1 MNTENKTE
9 EVKLTAGQLLRQA
22 REKVG
27 LTQQTV
33 ADRLCLKLSTV
44 RDIETDSVSS
54 DIAPTFLRGY
64 MRSYAKLVGVPEKD
78 ILGFIDQQAPVK
90 QIRMTTTQN
99 YSLGKRHKKREGWLM
114 KITWVILIVM
124 IALVGVWWWQGHQA
138 DQQELVSMA
147 SQDVGQNSTQE
158 NTNTIDSPLAT
169 LDNTSTSEGDNLQ
182 VPASPLVDNQANN
195 VATSPTTQTTSPAP
209 TVPAPTEVRTVPLP
223 VSPLTTSTTSRA
235 NSTQESTSSE
245 APAIANQLVLMFDGE
260 CWLEVRNAQNKVL
273 FNGIK
278 KAGDRLEFDGEQPY
292 KLKIGAPSVTR
303 LQFNGESVDL
313 SRFTGKIAKI
323 TVPSA

>member
-1 MNTENKTE
+1 
-9 EVKLTAGQLLRQA
+9 
-22 REKVG
+22 
-27 LTQQTV
+27 
-33 ADRLCLKLSTV
+33 
-44 RDIETDSVSS
+44 
-54 DIAPTFLRGY
+54 
-64 MRSYAKLVGVPEKD
+64 
-78 ILGFIDQQAPVK
+78 
-90 QIRMTTTQN
+90 
-99 YSLGKRHKKREGWLM
+99 
-114 KITWVILIVM
+114 
-124 IALVGVWWWQGHQA
+124 VGVWWWQGHQA

-147 SQDVGQNSTQE
+147 SQDIGQNE
-158 NTNTIDSPLAT
+158 NINTINSPLAAT
-169 LDNTSTSEGDNLQ
+169 LDNPSVSEGENLQ

-195 VATSPTTQTTSPAP
+195 VATSPTTETTSP
-209 TVPAPTEVRTVPLP
+209 VEVRTVPLP

-245 APAIANQLVLMFDGE
+245 TLAVANQLVLMFDGE
-260 CWLEVRNAQNKVL
+260 CWLEIRNAQNKVL

-303 LQFNGESVDL
+303 LQFNGESIDL

>member
-44 RDIETDSVSS
+44 REIETDSVSS

-64 MRSYAKLVGVPEKD
+64 MRSYAKLVGVPEKE

-114 KITWVILIVM
+114 KITWVIVIVM
-124 IALVGVWWWQGHQA
+124 VALVGVWWWQGHQA

-147 SQDVGQNSTQE
+147 SQDIGQNSTQE
-158 NTNTIDSPLAT
+158 NTNTVDSPLAT

-182 VPASPLVDNQANN
+182 VPASPLVDNQESN
-195 VATSPTTQTTSPAP
+195 VATSPTTETT
-209 TVPAPTEVRTVPLP
+209 TPAPTEVKTVPLP

-235 NSTQESTSSE
+235 NLTQESASSE
-245 APAIANQLVLMFDGE
+245 VPAI
-260 CWLEVRNAQNKVL
+260 
-273 FNGIK
+273 
-278 KAGDRLEFDGEQPY
+278 DR
-292 KLKIGAPSVTR
+292 KSV
-303 LQFNGESVDL
+303 V
-313 SRFTGKIAKI
+313 
-323 TVPSA
+323 

>member
-1 MNTENKTE
+1 
-9 EVKLTAGQLLRQA
+9 
-22 REKVG
+22 
-27 LTQQTV
+27 
-33 ADRLCLKLSTV
+33 
-44 RDIETDSVSS
+44 
-54 DIAPTFLRGY
+54 
-64 MRSYAKLVGVPEKD
+64 
-78 ILGFIDQQAPVK
+78 
-90 QIRMTTTQN
+90 
-99 YSLGKRHKKREGWLM
+99 M
-114 KITWVILIVM
+114 KITWVILIIMV
-124 IALVGVWWWQGHQA
+124 ALVGIWWWQGHQA

-147 SQDVGQNSTQE
+147 SQDIGQSSAQE
-158 NTNTIDSPLAT
+158 NTNPIDSSLVT
-169 LDNTSTSEGDNLQ
+169 SDNTSTSEGDNLQ
-182 VPASPLVDNQANN
+182 VPASSLVDNQANN
-195 VATSPTTQTTSPAP
+195 VATTSPTTETTS
-209 TVPAPTEVRTVPLP
+209 PAPTEVRTVPLP

-235 NSTQESTSSE
+235 DSEQESTSSE

-303 LQFNGESVDL
+303 IQFNGESVDL

>member
-64 MRSYAKLVGVPEKD
+64 MRSYAKLVGVPEQD

-114 KITWVILIVM
+114 KLTWVILIVM
-124 IALVGVWWWQGHQA
+124 VAFVGVWWWQGHQA

-147 SQDVGQNSTQE
+147 SQDIGQNSTQE
-158 NTNTIDSPLAT
+158 NTNTIDSPLATT

-195 VATSPTTQTTSPAP
+195 VAISPTTETTSPAS
-209 TVPAPTEVRTVPLP
+209 AEVRTVPLP

-235 NSTQESTSSE
+235 NSAQEATSSE
-245 APAIANQLVLMFDGE
+245 ATAIANQLVLMFDGE
-260 CWLEVRNAQNKVL
+260 CWLEIRNAQNKVL

>member
-1 MNTENKTE
+1 MPRLLMNTENKTE

-22 REKVG
+22 REKAG

-33 ADRLCLKLSTV
+33 ADRLCLKLTTV
-44 RDIETDSVSS
+44 CEIEADTISS
-54 DIAPTFLRGY
+54 GIAPTFLRGY
-64 MRSYAKLVGVPEKD
+64 MRSYAKLVGVPESA
-78 ILGFIDQQAPVK
+78 ILGLIDQQAPIKQVK
-90 QIRMTTTQN
+90 VTTTQN

-114 KITWVILIVM
+114 KLTWVIVIAM
-124 IALVGVWWWQGHQA
+124 IALVGLWWWQGHQA

-147 SQDVGQNSTQE
+147 SQDIGQNSPE
-158 NTNTIDSPLAT
+158 NTNTIESPLST
-169 LDNTSTSEGDNLQ
+169 LDNNSPSSEGENVQ
-182 VPASPLVDNQANN
+182 VPASPLVDNQANK
-195 VATSPTTQTTSPAP
+195 VAEPSVTDATPEA
-209 TVPAPTEVRTVPLP
+209 EVKTVPLP

-235 NSTQESTSSE
+235 DSAEGNSTP
-245 APAIANQLVLMFDGE
+245 APIVENQLVLMFDGE
-260 CWLEVRNAQNKVL
+260 CWLEIRNAQNKVL

-278 KAGDRLEFDGEQPY
+278 KAGDRLEFNGEQPY

-303 LQFNGESVDL
+303 LQFNGEAVDL

>member
-9 EVKLTAGQLLRQA
+9 EVKLTAGQLLCQA

-54 DIAPTFLRGY
+54 NIAPTFLRGY
-64 MRSYAKLVGVPEKD
+64 MRSYAKLVGVPEKE

-90 QIRMTTTQN
+90 QIKMTTTQN

-124 IALVGVWWWQGHQA
+124 VALVGVWWWQGHQA

-147 SQDVGQNSTQE
+147 SQDIGQNSTQE
-158 NTNTIDSPLAT
+158 NTNTINSSLVT
-169 LDNTSTSEGDNLQ
+169 SDNTSTSEGDNLQ
-182 VPASPLVDNQANN
+182 VPAPSLVDNQANN
-195 VATSPTTQTTSPAP
+195 VATTSSTTETTSPAP
-209 TVPAPTEVRTVPLP
+209 TEVKTVPLP

-235 NSTQESTSSE
+235 DSEQESTSSE
-245 APAIANQLVLMFDGE
+245 APVIANQLVLMFDGE

-303 LQFNGESVDL
+303 IQFNGESVDL

>member
-54 DIAPTFLRGY
+54 NIAPTFLRGY
-64 MRSYAKLVGVPEKD
+64 MRSYAKLVGVPEKE

-90 QIRMTTTQN
+90 QIKMTTTQN

-124 IALVGVWWWQGHQA
+124 VALVGVWWWQGHQA

-147 SQDVGQNSTQE
+147 SQDIGQNSTQE
-158 NTNTIDSPLAT
+158 NTNTIDPSLVT
-169 LDNTSTSEGDNLQ
+169 SDNTSTSEGDNLQ
-182 VPASPLVDNQANN
+182 VPAPSLVDNQANN
-195 VATSPTTQTTSPAP
+195 VATTSSTTEKIS
-209 TVPAPTEVRTVPLP
+209 PAPTEVKTVPLP

-235 NSTQESTSSE
+235 DSEQESTSSE

-303 LQFNGESVDL
+303 IQFNGESVDL

>member
-44 RDIETDSVSS
+44 REIETDSVSS

-90 QIRMTTTQN
+90 QIKMTTTQN

-114 KITWVILIVM
+114 KLTWVILIVM
-124 IALVGVWWWQGHQA
+124 VAFVGVWWWQGHQA

-147 SQDVGQNSTQE
+147 SQDIGQNSTQE
-158 NTNTIDSPLAT
+158 NTNTIDSPLAAT

-182 VPASPLVDNQANN
+182 VPASPLVDNQTNN
-195 VATSPTTQTTSPAP
+195 VAISPTTETTLPAS
-209 TVPAPTEVRTVPLP
+209 TEVRTVPLP

-235 NSTQESTSSE
+235 NSAQEATSSE
-245 APAIANQLVLMFDGE
+245 ATAIANQLVLMFDGE
-260 CWLEVRNAQNKVL
+260 CWLEIRNAQNKVL

>member
-147 SQDVGQNSTQE
+147 SQDIGQNSTQE
-158 NTNTIDSPLAT
+158 STNTIDSPLTT
-169 LDNTSTSEGDNLQ
+169 LDNTPVFEGENLQ

-195 VATSPTTQTTSPAP
+195 VATSPTETTSSAP
-209 TVPAPTEVRTVPLP
+209 VPTEVRTVPLP

-260 CWLEVRNAQNKVL
+260 CWLEIRNAQNKVL

-303 LQFNGESVDL
+303 LQFNGESIDL

>member
-22 REKVG
+22 RERVG

-44 RDIETDSVSS
+44 REIETDDVSS

-64 MRSYAKLVGVPEKD
+64 MRSYAKLVGVPESE
-78 ILGFIDQQAPVK
+78 ILGFINQQAPAK
-90 QIRMTTTQN
+90 QIRVTTTQN

-124 IALVGVWWWQGHQA
+124 VAFVGVWWWQGHQA

-147 SQDVGQNSTQE
+147 SQNIEKNNSQE
-158 NTNTIDSPLAT
+158 SSNTINSPLAS
-169 LDNTSTSEGDNLQ
+169 LDNTPVSEGENLQ
-182 VPASPLVDNQANN
+182 ESDSAIVNNLPNKVVESTPAE
-195 VATSPTTQTTSPAP
+195 ATSTA
-209 TVPAPTEVRTVPLP
+209 EVKTVPLP

-235 NSTQESTSSE
+235 HATDETASAT
-245 APAIANQLVLMFDGE
+245 AAVADQLVIMFDGE
-260 CWLEVRNAQNKVL
+260 CWLEIRNAQNKVL

-278 KAGDRLEFDGEQPY
+278 KAGERLEFNGEQPY

-303 LQFNGESVDL
+303 LQFNGESIDL

-323 TVPSA
+323 TVPGA

>member
-44 RDIETDSVSS
+44 REIETDSVSS

-64 MRSYAKLVGVPEKD
+64 MRSYAKLVGVPEKE

-90 QIRMTTTQN
+90 QIRMTSTQN

-124 IALVGVWWWQGHQA
+124 VALVGVWWWQGHQA

-147 SQDVGQNSTQE
+147 SQDIGQNSTQE

-169 LDNTSTSEGDNLQ
+169 LDNTPTSEGDNLQ
-182 VPASPLVDNQANN
+182 APVSPLVDNPADN
-195 VATSPTTQTTSPAP
+195 VATSPTTETTSPAP
-209 TVPAPTEVRTVPLP
+209 KEVRTVPLP

-235 NSTQESTSSE
+235 NSTEESPSSE
-245 APAIANQLVLMFDGE
+245 VPAIANQLVLMFDGE

>member
-44 RDIETDSVSS
+44 REIETDSVSAN
-54 DIAPTFLRGY
+54 IAPTFLRGY
-64 MRSYAKLVGVPEKD
+64 MRSYAKLVGVPESE
-78 ILGFIDQQAPVK
+78 ILSFINQQAPIK
-90 QIRMTTTQN
+90 QVRVTTTQN
-99 YSLGKRHKKREGWLM
+99 YSLGKSHKKREGWLM

-124 IALVGVWWWQGHQA
+124 VALVGVWWWQGHQA

-147 SQDVGQNSTQE
+147 SQDIEQNSQQE
-158 NTNTIDSPLAT
+158 HTNTIDSPLSD
-169 LDNTSTSEGDNLQ
+169 LDNTATSEGGNIQ
-182 VPASPLVDNQANN
+182 VPVSPLVDNQANKIDESSIPET
-195 VATSPTTQTTSPAP
+195 ASTA
-209 TVPAPTEVRTVPLP
+209 EIRTVPLP

-235 NSTQESTSSE
+235 NSAEESTSES
-245 APAIANQLVLMFDGE
+245 PAVANQLVVMLDGE
-260 CWLEVRNAQNKVL
+260 CWLEIRNAQNKVL

-278 KAGDRLEFDGEQPY
+278 KAGERLEFNGEQPY

-303 LQFNGESVDL
+303 LQFNGESIDL

>member
-9 EVKLTAGQLLRQA
+9 EVKLTAGQLLREA
-22 REKVG
+22 RERMG

-44 RDIETDSVSS
+44 REIETDNVSS

-64 MRSYAKLVGVPEKD
+64 MRSYSKLVGVPESE
-78 ILGFIDQQAPVK
+78 ILGFINQQAPVK
-90 QIRMTTTQN
+90 QVRVTTTQN

-124 IALVGVWWWQGHQA
+124 VALVGVWWWQGHQA

-147 SQDVGQNSTQE
+147 SQNIEQNNQAESS
-158 NTNTIDSPLAT
+158 NSIDSPVIT
-169 LDNTSTSEGDNLQ
+169 SDNTPVSEGENLQ
-182 VPASPLVDNQANN
+182 EPDSTIVDNQTNK
-195 VATSPTTQTTSPAP
+195 VVKPSVTEITSA
-209 TVPAPTEVRTVPLP
+209 AEVRTVPLP

-235 NSTQESTSSE
+235 HATDETASTSV
-245 APAIANQLVLMFDGE
+245 AVANQLVIMFDGE
-260 CWLEVRNAQNKVL
+260 CWLEIRNAQNKIL

-278 KAGDRLEFDGEQPY
+278 KAGERLEFNGEQPY

-303 LQFNGESVDL
+303 LQFNGESIDL

>member
-44 RDIETDSVSS
+44 RDIETDTVSS

-114 KITWVILIVM
+114 KLTWVILIIMV
-124 IALVGVWWWQGHQA
+124 AFVGVWWWQGHQA

-147 SQDVGQNSTQE
+147 SQDIGQNSTQE
-158 NTNTIDSPLAT
+158 NTNTIDSPLATT

-195 VATSPTTQTTSPAP
+195 VVISPTTETTSPAS
-209 TVPAPTEVRTVPLP
+209 TEVRTVPLP

-235 NSTQESTSSE
+235 NSAQEATSSE
-245 APAIANQLVLMFDGE
+245 ATAIANQLVLMFDGE
-260 CWLEVRNAQNKVL
+260 CWLEIRNAQNKVL

>member
-78 ILGFIDQQAPVK
+78 ILGFINQQAPVK

-124 IALVGVWWWQGHQA
+124 VALVGVWWWQGHQA

-158 NTNTIDSPLAT
+158 TPNTIDPPIAT

-182 VPASPLVDNQANN
+182 VSASPLVDNQANN
-195 VATSPTTQTTSPAP
+195 VATSPTTETTSPE
-209 TVPAPTEVRTVPLP
+209 PTEVRTVPLP

>member
-44 RDIETDSVSS
+44 REIETDSVSS

-114 KITWVILIVM
+114 KITWVIVIVM
-124 IALVGVWWWQGHQA
+124 VALVGVWWWQGHQA

-147 SQDVGQNSTQE
+147 SQDIGQNSTQE
-158 NTNTIDSPLAT
+158 NTNTVDSPLAT
-169 LDNTSTSEGDNLQ
+169 LDNTSTSEGENLQ
-182 VPASPLVDNQANN
+182 VPASPLVDTQGSN
-195 VATSPTTQTTSPAP
+195 VATSPTIETTTPAP
-209 TVPAPTEVRTVPLP
+209 IEVRTVPLP

-235 NSTQESTSSE
+235 NSTQESTSSQ
-245 APAIANQLVLMFDGE
+245 APEIANQLVLMFDGE
-260 CWLEVRNAQNKVL
+260 CWLEIRNAQNKIL

-303 LQFNGESVDL
+303 LQFNGESIDL

>member
-22 REKVG
+22 RENAG
-27 LTQQTV
+27 LTQETV
-33 ADRLCLKLSTV
+33 ADRLCLKLTTV
-44 RDIETDSVSS
+44 RDIEADSVSPN
-54 DIAPTFLRGY
+54 IAPTFLRGY
-64 MRSYAKLVGVPEKD
+64 MRSYAKLVGLPDSE
-78 ILGFIDQQAPVK
+78 ILGLINQQAPAK
-90 QIRMTTTQN
+90 QIKMVTTQN

-114 KITWVILIVM
+114 KITWVILIAL

-138 DQQELVSMA
+138 DQQELNSMA
-147 SQDVGQNSTQE
+147 SQDVTQQSPQNDI
-158 NTNTIDSPLAT
+158 NAIDSPLAT
-169 LDNTSTSEGDNLQ
+169 LDNDPTVDGENLQ
-182 VPASPLVDNQANN
+182 ESGSSLVDNQVSN
-195 VATSPTTQTTSPAP
+195 VADPALTDTSPA
-209 TVPAPTEVRTVPLP
+209 TEVKTVPLP

-235 NSTQESTSSE
+235 DNAETTSSE
-245 APAIANQLVLMFDGE
+245 APVVDNQLVVMFDGE
-260 CWLEVRNAQNKVL
+260 CWLEIRDAQNKIV

-278 KAGDRLEFDGEQPY
+278 KAGDRLEFAGGQPY

-303 LQFNGESVDL
+303 LQFNGESIDL

>member
-147 SQDVGQNSTQE
+147 SQDIGQNSTQE
-158 NTNTIDSPLAT
+158 STNTIDSPLTT
-169 LDNTSTSEGDNLQ
+169 LDNTPVSEGENLQ
-182 VPASPLVDNQANN
+182 VPASSLVDNQANN
-195 VATSPTTQTTSPAP
+195 VATSPTETTSSAP
-209 TVPAPTEVRTVPLP
+209 VPTEVRTVPLP

-260 CWLEVRNAQNKVL
+260 CWLEIRNAQNKVL

-303 LQFNGESVDL
+303 LQFNGESIDL